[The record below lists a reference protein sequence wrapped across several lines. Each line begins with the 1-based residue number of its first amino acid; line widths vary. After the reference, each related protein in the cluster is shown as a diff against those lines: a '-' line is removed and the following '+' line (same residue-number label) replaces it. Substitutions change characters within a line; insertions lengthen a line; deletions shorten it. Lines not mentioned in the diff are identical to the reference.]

1 MWKVYLLMAIVVIVI
16 SYLWVRGID
25 YMTRNHPDYKGHDLF
40 DEEEKDEF
48 LNKLNESLDMFRRFK
63 KYN

>member
-16 SYLWVRGID
+16 SYLWVRGSD

-40 DEEEKDEF
+40 GDFDEDDKDNI
-48 LNKLNESLDMFRRFK
+48 L
-63 KYN
+63 